1 MKKTRQSTDGETDRY
16 FSLKLRIFVDQDIAI
31 GPGKAELLEA
41 IQQHGSIAAAAR
53 AMGMSYRR
61 AWQLVETM
69 NNCFV
74 SPLVLS
80 LKGGSGG
87 GGAQVTP
94 LGKEVLSAYRALEKK
109 ASASL
114 RKDLGLWKK
123 FLRENT
129 VISEKVS
136 DVTLQDAHK

>member
-1 MKKTRQSTDGETDRY
+1 MKKTPSEADLH
-16 FSLKLRIFVDQDIAI
+16 FSLKLRIFFDEAIAI

-41 IQQHGSIAAAAR
+41 IQEHGSIAAAAR

-69 NNCFV
+69 NHCFV

-123 FLRENT
+123 FLREKNGN
-129 VISEKVS
+129 SENC
-136 DVTLQDAHK
+136 